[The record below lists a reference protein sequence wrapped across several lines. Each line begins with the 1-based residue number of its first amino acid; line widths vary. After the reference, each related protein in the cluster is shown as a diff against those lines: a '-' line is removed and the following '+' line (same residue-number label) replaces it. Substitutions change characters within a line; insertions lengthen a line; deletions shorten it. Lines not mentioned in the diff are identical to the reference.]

1 MLFIAKYSILVRK
14 ETGKR
19 IMMNLKRIN
28 ELARKSREVGLTEE
42 EKQEQARLRAEYLA
56 DFRAG
61 FEQQLQN
68 TYIMDEDGNKT
79 PLKRKD

>member
-1 MLFIAKYSILVRK
+1 MSLQ
-14 ETGKR
+14 
-19 IMMNLKRIN
+19 RIN
-28 ELARKSREVGLTEE
+28 ELARKSRETGLTDE

-56 DFRAG
+56 NFRAG

-68 TYIMDEDGNKT
+68 TYIMDENGNKT

>member
-1 MLFIAKYSILVRK
+1 
-14 ETGKR
+14 
-19 IMMNLKRIN
+19 MMNLKRIN
-28 ELARKSREVGLTEE
+28 ELARKSRKVGLTEE

>member
-1 MLFIAKYSILVRK
+1 
-14 ETGKR
+14 
-19 IMMNLKRIN
+19 MMNLKRIN

-68 TYIMDEDGNKT
+68 TYIMDEQGNKT
-79 PLKRKD
+79 PLKRKDE